1 MSSVPASPGAGEL
14 RLDGRAK
21 AMLEASIL
29 GDVALRTALATV
41 LGGAVA
47 GSALRADRREER
59 RRMEFYAQLAE
70 NADPEVVFRAPPA
83 RVKVSASAGRDLGLP
98 GGRIELLSF
107 RTPYRAVNPLVRGEY
122 DRESRNRTAV
132 AEHWRH
138 ESGPRPTLAVIHGFG
153 ASPVWLNTAF
163 FALREFFAE
172 GWDVL
177 LYTLPFHGSRRS
189 RTLALNG
196 IEMFSRGIAQM
207 HEAMIHAVY
216 DFRILLGHLLRQG
229 VPRAGVTGLSL
240 GGYISGLLAAAE
252 PRLDFVVPNAP
263 VVWIP
268 SLMAGWAPAN
278 MVVGLAQRAL
288 GVPDDLLMRALSVHS
303 PLSYEPRVPRER
315 LMIVCGMGDRLAP
328 PEQGVLLWQHWGR
341 PELHWFAGSH
351 VLHFGRAAYLA
362 RMRALMA
369 AG

>member
-1 MSSVPASPGAGEL
+1 MSAAREL
-14 RLDGRAK
+14 PEARLDARAS
-21 AMLEASIL
+21 AMLEASII
-29 GDVALRTALATV
+29 GDIALRTALATL
-41 LGGAVA
+41 LGSALA
-47 GSALRADRREER
+47 GGALRADRREER
-59 RRMEFYAQLAE
+59 RRLEFYARLAE
-70 NADPEVVFRAPPA
+70 EGDAESVFRRPPA
-83 RVKVSASAGRDLGLP
+83 RVKMAARDGGPLGLP

-107 RTPYRAVNPLVRGEY
+107 RSPYRAVNPAARGDY
-122 DRESRNRTAV
+122 DREGANRTAV

-163 FALREFFAE
+163 FSLREFFAE

-189 RTLALNG
+189 RTLAFNG
-196 IEMFSRGIAQM
+196 IEMFSGGIAQT
-207 HEAMIHAVY
+207 HEALIHAVF
-216 DFRILLGHLLRQG
+216 DFRVLLSHLLRQG

-240 GGYISGLLAAAE
+240 GGYVSGLLAAAE
-252 PRLDFVVPNAP
+252 PRLDFVVPNSP

-268 SLMAGWAPAN
+268 SLMAGWTPAN
-278 MVVGLAQRAL
+278 MVVGLAQRVL

-303 PLSYEPRVPRER
+303 PLSYAPRLARER

-362 RMRALMA
+362 RMRELMA
-369 AG
+369 RGG